1 MRLFGQLQGEQGDVW
16 ASRYFLVYVRVCVCV
31 SVCTCFCTGLLQSKT
46 QGCRGVVIACR
57 ACRSFLRKA
66 KVLLLEH
73 SSRVPS
79 VITGDRKHG

>member
-1 MRLFGQLQGEQGDVW
+1 MRLFGQLLENRAMFGRAGI
-16 ASRYFLVYVRVCVCV
+16 FLFMCACVV
-31 SVCTCFCTGLLQSKT
+31 SVCTCFCTGLLQGKT